1 MNPHAIQELL
11 SDIRPYLERLL
22 EVEPDEAR
30 QEKTE
35 TILDELDEMLVQVK
49 RSLR

>member
-11 SDIRPYLERLL
+11 SDLRPYVERLIEL
-22 EVEPDEAR
+22 EPDEER
-30 QEKTE
+30 QEQTE
-35 TILDELDEMLVQVK
+35 TILDELDELLVQVK